1 MREIALEIAELV
13 EKKNSDYGNSFEE
26 TLKKYGDAAYF
37 MRIEDKLS
45 RLKSLV
51 NKDGQVNESQED
63 TLRDIIGYT
72 LLMIDCKRNK
82 NEKDLR
88 IRGFEKI
95 SENQFKKDFKGLEV
109 DYEDIKLPK
118 RSTKLSAGYDIFS
131 PVKIELEPGQDIK
144 LPTGLRAYM
153 RETEYLEA
161 VPRSGQGFK
170 YYLRLANTVGII
182 DADYRFSDNEGHFYV
197 KLRNEGNKKVVIEKG
212 IAMFQVIFKTYLL
225 ADGDSTQNGE
235 IRNGGFGSSSKGGI

>member
-1 MREIALEIAELV
+1 MRDIALEIVDLV

-26 TLKKYGDAAYF
+26 TLKTYGDSAYF

-51 NKDGQVNESQED
+51 NKDGQVNESEED
-63 TLRDIIGYT
+63 TLKDIIGYT

-82 NEKDLR
+82 SKKDLR

-95 SENQFKKDFKGLEV
+95 SENQFKNDFEGLEV
-109 DYEDIKLPK
+109 AYDDIKLPR

-131 PVKIELEPGQDIK
+131 PVRIELEPGQDIK

-153 RETEYLEA
+153 RDTEYLEA

-225 ADGDSTQNGE
+225 ADGDSTDNGE
-235 IRNGGFGSSSKGGI
+235 IRNGGFGSTGGM

>member
-13 EKKNSDYGNSFEE
+13 EKKNSDYGNSFKE
-26 TLKKYGDAAYF
+26 TLKTYGDSAYF

-51 NKDGQVNESQED
+51 NKDGQVNESEED
-63 TLRDIIGYT
+63 TLKDIIGYT

-82 NEKDLR
+82 SKKDLR

-95 SENQFKKDFKGLEV
+95 SENQFKKDFEGLNV
-109 DYEDIKLPK
+109 LYEDIKLPR
-118 RSTKLSAGYDIFS
+118 RSTKWSAGYDIFS
-131 PVKIELEPGQDIK
+131 PIKIELDPGEDIK

-212 IAMFQVIFKTYLL
+212 VAMFQVIFKSYLL
-225 ADGDSTQNGE
+225 ADGDSTEIGG
-235 IRNGGFGSSSKGGI
+235 IRNGGFGSTGGM